1 MKAISLKDTSLDAC
15 VRDAQRGR
23 IVITRDGKPVAL
35 VVGVAGLDGEQLEL
49 GSSARFWE
57 LISHR
62 REQKTLTRTQL
73 EKRIPET
80 GGSEAAQQGV
90 AAGKP
95 RTRVNRKREA

>member
-23 IVITRDGKPVAL
+23 IIITRDGKPVAL
-35 VVGVAGLDGEQLEL
+35 VVGVAGLDAEQLEL
-49 GSSARFWE
+49 GSSAKFWE

-62 REQKTLTRTQL
+62 REQKTLTRAQL
-73 EKRIPET
+73 EKRIHET
-80 GGSEAAQQGV
+80 GGSEAAQHGV

-95 RTRVNRKREA
+95 RARVHRKRKG